1 MTILTVLL
9 CILLLIVMI
18 SAFKINA
25 FLSFLVVSII
35 AGISLG
41 LPLPK
46 IAGAVEKGMGDVLG
60 SLVIII
66 TTGAML
72 GKLVAES
79 GAAQKIAEVMMST
92 FGKKHIQWAMVITG
106 FIIGIPLY
114 YGIGFVLMVPLIF
127 SVVYRYKLNAI
138 YIGLP
143 MLAALSVTHGFL
155 PPHPSPAAL
164 VVQFEANMGL
174 TLFYGMIVAIP
185 AIIIGGPVLTRSLK
199 HIEAQPLASF
209 RTRELPAE
217 ELPGSWISIF
227 TALLPVILLALA
239 AVMPIVLP
247 TDSAITPFVTFLGK
261 PSIVMM
267 IVLLIA
273 TWLLGIARGKKM
285 NDIMTLYGEA
295 TKDIAM
301 ILLIIAG
308 SGALKEVLVQT
319 GVSIEIAKYLQGMSV
334 EPLFLGWLIAALI
347 RFAVGSATVAGL
359 TAAGI
364 AFPLMVAAH
373 TNPNLMVLAV
383 GAGSLMFS
391 HVNDSGFWL
400 FKEYFNLSLKDT
412 FRSWALMETVVG
424 VVGLIGILILN
435 AVL

>member
-1 MTILTVLL
+1 MTILAVLL

-18 SAFKINA
+18 SVFKINA
-25 FLSFLVVSII
+25 FLSFLIVSII

-41 LPLPK
+41 LPLTK
-46 IAGAVEKGMGDVLG
+46 IAGAIEKGMGDVLG

-79 GAAQKIAEVMMST
+79 GAAQKIAEVMMTT

-185 AIIIGGPVLTRSLK
+185 AIIIGGPIFSKTLK
-199 HIEAQPLASF
+199 HIEAKPLASF
-209 RTRELPAE
+209 RTRELPEE
-217 ELPGSWISIF
+217 ELPGRWVSLF
-227 TALLPVILLALA
+227 TALLPVLLLAFASFLPL
-239 AVMPIVLP
+239 MLPPGSSLGPII
-247 TDSAITPFVTFLGK
+247 SFIGN
-261 PSIVMM
+261 PSIVML

-273 TWLLGIARGKKM
+273 TYLLGIRRGQKM
-285 NDIMTLYGEA
+285 NDIMALYTEA
-295 TKDIAM
+295 VKDVAM
-301 ILLIIAG
+301 ILLIITG
-308 SGALKEVLVQT
+308 SGALKEILVQT
-319 GVSIEIAKYLQGMSV
+319 GVSVEIASYLKGISI

-359 TAAGI
+359 TTAGI
-364 AFPLMVAAH
+364 VFPLMVGPH
-373 TNPNLMVLAV
+373 TDPNLMVLAV

-412 FRSWALMETVVG
+412 FRSWALMETIVG
-424 VVGLIGILILN
+424 VMGLIGVLILN
-435 AVL
+435 ALL

>member
-1 MTILTVLL
+1 MTILAVLL

-18 SAFKINA
+18 SVFKINA
-25 FLSFLVVSII
+25 FLSFLIVSII

-41 LPLPK
+41 LPLSK
-46 IAGAVEKGMGDVLG
+46 IAGAIEKGMGDVLG

-79 GAAQKIAEVMMST
+79 GAAQKIAEVAMTT

-185 AIIIGGPVLTRSLK
+185 AIVVGGPIFAKSLK
-199 HIEAQPLASF
+199 HIEAKPLASF
-209 RTRELPAE
+209 RTKELPE
-217 ELPGSWISIF
+217 EALPGRWVSLF
-227 TALLPVILLALA
+227 TALLPVLLLAFASFLPLA
-239 AVMPIVLP
+239 LP
-247 TDSAITPFVTFLGK
+247 PGSALGPVISFIGN
-261 PSIVMM
+261 PSIVMLT
-267 IVLLIA
+267 VLMIA
-273 TWLLGIARGKKM
+273 TYLLGIRRGQKM
-285 NDIMTLYGEA
+285 NDIMALYTDA
-295 TKDIAM
+295 VKDVAM
-301 ILLIIAG
+301 ILLIITG
-308 SGALKEVLVQT
+308 SGALKEILVQT
-319 GVSIEIAKYLQGMSV
+319 GVSVEIASYLKGISI

-359 TAAGI
+359 TTAGI
-364 AFPLMVAAH
+364 IFPLMAGAH
-373 TNPNLMVLAV
+373 TDPNLMVLAV

-400 FKEYFNLSLKDT
+400 FKEYFNLSLRDT
-412 FRSWALMETVVG
+412 FRSWALMETIVG
-424 VVGLIGILILN
+424 IMGLIGVLILH
-435 AVL
+435 ALL